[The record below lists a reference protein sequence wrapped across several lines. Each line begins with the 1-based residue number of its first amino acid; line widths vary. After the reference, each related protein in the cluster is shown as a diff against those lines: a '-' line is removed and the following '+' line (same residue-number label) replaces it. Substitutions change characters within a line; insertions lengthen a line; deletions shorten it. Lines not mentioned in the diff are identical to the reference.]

1 MMTPFKDLH
10 PGIWEAK
17 RLGRDGGYNILVK
30 IYGTIGFLDIVL
42 WDYNLSDKGVRTEI
56 TKTEIIAK
64 YEFGNKIKELEG

>member
-1 MMTPFKDLH
+1 VTPFKDIT

-17 RLGRDGGYNILVK
+17 RATNDGEYNMMAKV
-30 IYGTIGFLDIVL
+30 YGEIGFLDIVL

-64 YEFGNKIKELEG
+64 YEFGNKIKDIEV